1 MKHEAIYNLYPLVKH
16 IVEAE
21 DGIYTAYDANNN
33 IVSINMSDVNAK
45 AEELNQQADAEEQAK
60 KDTKASALAKLT
72 ALGLTQEEILSILK

>member
-21 DGIYTAYDANNN
+21 DGVYTPYDANNN
-33 IVSINMSDVNAK
+33 IVSINMSNVNVK
-45 AEELNQQADAEEQAK
+45 AEELNQQADAEKQAK
-60 KDTKASALAKLT
+60 IDAKASALAKLT